1 MLAQELKE
9 WILDSLQLPEFDL
22 ALAARRQ
29 WEEKWDCRK
38 NYTAFAEF
46 LASL

>member
-1 MLAQELKE
+1 MMGTAANMQIEE
-9 WILDSLQLPEFDL
+9 NL

-38 NYTAFAEF
+38 NYTAFAKF